1 MRFLREAVGTL
12 ARPDEVSVYDPVAH
26 VITRRADY
34 ERAQLLMQS
43 HSRSALQQFLSALSG
58 KLFAEAPRQIRWHL
72 DVDPIEFD

>member
-1 MRFLREAVGTL
+1 
-12 ARPDEVSVYDPVAH
+12 

-43 HSRSALQQFLSALSG
+43 PSRTALQQFLAALSE
-58 KLFAEAPRQIRWHL
+58 KLFAGAPRQIRWHL